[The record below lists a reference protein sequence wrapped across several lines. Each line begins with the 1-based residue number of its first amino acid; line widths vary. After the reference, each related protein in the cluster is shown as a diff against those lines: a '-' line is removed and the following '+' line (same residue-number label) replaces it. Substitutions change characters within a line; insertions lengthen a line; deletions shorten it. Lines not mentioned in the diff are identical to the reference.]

1 MTISSTTRRFDQKQ
15 IKWLS
20 SLSKCTINT
29 WELEF
34 PHKNYL
40 RQSCSSGHF
49 RSLIYGSS
57 MGDVRDLRKYEIALF
72 LVNVGRDVM
81 TLVT

>member
-29 WELEF
+29 RELEF

-49 RSLIYGSS
+49 RSLIYGST